1 MTRRL
6 AAFILIWISLLCTVL
21 LCPVTLRAAE
31 IKGKV
36 ANAAGGEPLGR
47 VQVSVLEAGRNAV
60 TAADGTFAIQNLAPG
75 SYTLRVNAV
84 GYRLST
90 VSFLLSA
97 PEELKEFSLAL
108 IPDNFR
114 HTESVQVKGDIFQ
127 QEDSPA
133 VSETNLTAS
142 EIREASTVFA
152 DDPFRAVQA
161 LPGVSA
167 PGNNEFYA
175 QFSVM
180 GTPFQNVSIYLDDV
194 LATPFH
200 SIPDISNGASLSL
213 LTSETV
219 EEMKLMP
226 VAYPVKFADG
236 IGAALDIR
244 TREGSRSAPLFRAS
258 AGIADSDIL
267 GEGQL
272 GGAKKGSWI
281 ASARKSY
288 IGYLIR
294 NRENDVQDV
303 SFYDADLK
311 LTYDFTPKHSVSL
324 HALGGQTYTQL
335 TGNSSNPDAFATGNS
350 TFTLVR
356 AGWRWGV
363 TPHLLLDSHAAYLS
377 EPYDS
382 HNSSGQLLDSYSY
395 GEWLGGTRATW
406 EWKNNDV
413 LEGGATLRRL
423 RDSGYSAFFNGTGP
437 QFFSSADGTGLRGS
451 VYLQQASSAMKNR
464 LHLMAGVRWDNLQ
477 RIGVHPFSEQISAA
491 VRVAV
496 ATELQFGVGRYA
508 QFPDFQQ
515 VATTYCFPFGN
526 LLQRSDH
533 FTAAIEQRLG
543 ESIRARIQ
551 VFDRQNAD
559 LIGSPSGFSPQLP
572 PLGPPCG
579 AVEPLRGTSTYQRDY
594 SRGVQFVLQRRSAN
608 RLSGWLGY
616 TLAQARQRGYSVFL
630 PISQSAGEPFSFNSP
645 YFSTLQDQRHS
656 LNGFG
661 TYRLTPTISLSGKFL
676 YGSGYPVPSGNF
688 VQVGNTYQEVGIN
701 TVHLPAY
708 TRFDLRCDKSWV
720 LNRWKLTLYGEV
732 LNLTNHDNRFYAY
745 STGINPNTGQT
756 TIQTRQ
762 ELPITPTAGLVFEF

>member
-1 MTRRL
+1 MNFRL
-6 AAFILIWISLLCTVL
+6 AAFVL
-21 LCPVTLRAAE
+21 LCAVALRAAE
-31 IKGKV
+31 IKGTV
-36 ANAAGGEPLGR
+36 ANAAGGEPLSR

-60 TAADGTFAIQNLAPG
+60 TAADGTFVLQNLPPG
-75 SYTLRVNAV
+75 TYTLRLNAV

-90 VSFLLSA
+90 FSFSLSSA
-97 PEELKEFSLAL
+97 EEVKEFSLTL

-114 HTESVQVKGDIFQ
+114 HTETVQVKGDIFQ

-133 VSETNLTAS
+133 VNQSNLTSS

-200 SIPDISNGASLSL
+200 DIPDISQGASLSL

-244 TREGSRSAPLFRAS
+244 TREGSRAAPLFRVS

-267 GEGQL
+267 GEGEL
-272 GGAKKGSWI
+272 GSAKHGSWI

-294 NRENDVQDV
+294 NRENNVQDV
-303 SFYDADLK
+303 TFYDGDLK
-311 LTYDFTPKHSVSL
+311 LTYDLTPKHTVSF

-335 TGNSSNPDAFATGNS
+335 NNSSDLNTFATGNS
-350 TFTLVR
+350 SFTLAR
-356 AGWRWGV
+356 AGWRWSV

-377 EPYDS
+377 QPYDS
-382 HNSSGQLLDSYSY
+382 HNSLGQILDSYAY
-395 GEWLGGTRATW
+395 GEWLGGTNLTW
-406 EWKNNDV
+406 AWKNNDV

-423 RDSGYSAFFNGTGP
+423 RDDGYSVFFNGTGP
-437 QFFSSADGTGLRGS
+437 QFFSSADGVGLHGS
-451 VYLQQASSAMKNR
+451 FYLQQASSIFKNR
-464 LHLMAGVRWDNLQ
+464 VHFMAGVRWDNLQ
-477 RIGVHPFSEQISAA
+477 RIGVRPFSEQISAA
-491 VRVAV
+491 VRILA
-496 ATELQFGVGRYA
+496 ATELQFGAGRYA

-515 VATTYCFPFGN
+515 VALPFCAPAGN
-526 LLQRSDH
+526 LLERSDH
-533 FTAAIEQRLG
+533 FTVAIEQRLG
-543 ESIRARIQ
+543 ESTRIRVQA
-551 VFDRQNAD
+551 FDRQNAD
-559 LIGSPSGFSPQLP
+559 LLGLTTGYSLQAAG
-572 PLGPPCG
+572 GPPCG
-579 AVEPLRGTSTYQRDY
+579 SLVPPRGVSPTYERDF

-616 TLAQARQRGYSVFL
+616 TLATARAKFVEQ
-630 PISQSAGEPFSFNSP
+630 ISSGTPFGSFP
-645 YFSTLQDQRHS
+645 TLQDQRHS
-656 LNGFG
+656 LNAFG
-661 TYRLTPTISLSGKFL
+661 SYRRTPSVNLSGKLL
-676 YGSGYPVPSGNF
+676 YGSGYPVSSATLI
-688 VQVGNTYQEVGIN
+688 QEGNTYQAVALN
-701 TVHLPAY
+701 SVRLPAY
-708 TRFDLRCDKSWV
+708 ARLDLRCDKSWAFDH
-720 LNRWKLTLYGEV
+720 WKLTLYGEI
-732 LNLTNHDNRFYAY
+732 LNLTNHDNRFYTY
-745 STGINPNTGQT
+745 TTGINPNTGQT
-756 TIQTRQ
+756 TIQTQQ
-762 ELPITPTAGLVFEF
+762 ELPITPAAGLAFEF